1 MEGVGGEAAAVTRGW
16 IPPGGLPGVV
26 PGPPGPSQVGPACC
40 LQNNL
45 TELKSFGSPP
55 DAVVN
60 VTAAVM
66 ILTAPGGKIPKDKSW
81 KAAKI
86 MMGKVDAFLDALKKF
101 DKEHIPE
108 ACLKAFK

>member
-1 MEGVGGEAAAVTRGW
+1 M
-16 IPPGGLPGVV
+16 PGSAQRPVLP
-26 PGPPGPSQVGPACC
+26 S
-40 LQNNL
+40 QNNL

-55 DAVVN
+55 QAVVN

-66 ILTAPGGKIPKDKSW
+66 ILTAPHGKIPKDRSW

-86 MMGKVDAFLDALKKF
+86 MMGKVDTFLDALKKF

-108 ACLKAFK
+108 ACLKEFQ

>member
-1 MEGVGGEAAAVTRGW
+1 
-16 IPPGGLPGVV
+16 
-26 PGPPGPSQVGPACC
+26 
-40 LQNNL
+40 
-45 TELKSFGSPP
+45 
-55 DAVVN
+55 
-60 VTAAVM
+60 M

-86 MMGKVDAFLDALKKF
+86 MMGKVDAFLDSLKKF

>member
-1 MEGVGGEAAAVTRGW
+1 MG
-16 IPPGGLPGVV
+16 PGGSFVV
-26 PGPPGPSQVGPACC
+26 GSLGLSLGRLGPPPRSQAGRICR

-81 KAAKI
+81 KAAKM
-86 MMGKVDAFLDALKKF
+86 MMGKVDTFLDSLKKF